1 MRNKKNEMKTMSL
14 LDKFIKDNTPE
25 ERGEMLLRTNE
36 LLLSLGHHDHE
47 LNIDNLASLEGS
59 AETISLLMLIESELL
74 AACKSLLLKYFIV
87 CREQDLLLPYLSLL
101 EFLHYIENTIESST
115 VVYYYNDELSAEDQ
129 LLSWVE
135 VFRPDLEHDI
145 STLIL
150 DVMDSLIENILQI
163 HELKIDVESVEVD
176 EVFLSKLPYIK
187 LLRNVTNKE
196 LLPVR
201 LVKDQVIKTTLTVEQ
216 ITSRFSKSIYS
227 DDTLDPTITPFNLI
241 GFCMLTNNTIE
252 TLAHDTKT
260 LCNVLYTDV
269 PKVSGLI
276 HAIDTI
282 LSPTGDLCK
291 TMNTI

>member
-201 LVKDQVIKTTLTVEQ
+201 LVKDQVVKTTLTVEQ

-227 DDTLDPTITPFNLI
+227 DDTLDSTITPFNLI
-241 GFCMLTNNTIE
+241 GFCMLTSNTIE
-252 TLAHDTKT
+252 TLAHDTKA

>member
-25 ERGEMLLRTNE
+25 ERGEMVLRTNE
-36 LLLSLGHHDHE
+36 LLLSLGHRDHE

-74 AACKSLLLKYFIV
+74 AACRSLLLKYFIV

-150 DVMDSLIENILQI
+150 DVMDTLIENILQI

-227 DDTLDPTITPFNLI
+227 DDTLDSTITPFNLI

-252 TLAHDTKT
+252 TLAHDTKA

>member
-101 EFLHYIENTIESST
+101 EFLYYIENTIESST

-145 STLIL
+145 APLIL
-150 DVMDSLIENILQI
+150 DVMDTLIENILQI

-227 DDTLDPTITPFNLI
+227 DDTLDSTITPFNLI
-241 GFCMLTNNTIE
+241 GFCMLTNNAIE